1 VKKQMAND
9 LGDIRAVGIDV
20 DLSGLKKGTQEAANQ
35 VKVSAKEIEK
45 AMADI
50 VDSMAKSGQQV
61 RITAQQYKE
70 LSVQAEKQ
78 VVAEKKAAKAIQE
91 QTEATKK
98 AIAGDKERTSALTYE
113 YMTRKKMAE
122 DEAKAVKKAAEDQAK
137 AVQKAANEMKAAWGA
152 VAIAAT
158 MALKSAIKSGQD
170 YITTILNMSRNTGL
184 SVSSASKLSYTAN
197 ELGINLTALQRN
209 FVLMERRLTETETSS
224 SKTKN
229 AFDELGITIK
239 DSNGKLL
246 PLDQILY
253 NVSDKFHS
261 MPDGIEKTG
270 MATKLFSQAGHGMS
284 TNLSEM
290 IRLLNLGSDSLKAM
304 GMDANAL
311 GYIINDSK
319 AKMQQ
324 WQNSSN
330 TLNAALTG
338 IKIQITEALL
348 PIIIALNNMIS
359 NIIIAF
365 NKLNPAVKQVIIV
378 LASLTATIA
387 AVTLGGAALKTVFGI
402 DIVKVFQGLK
412 TTIAALFAPITTLIS
427 ELWALHA
434 AWLAGLGPVGWVIAA
449 LEAVAVV
456 VGAFTLAWRTN
467 FGDMKKATA
476 IYLTNIINDFK
487 NFVSGLT
494 VIGSGIGKIFQG
506 IIESFNDPKKGWRTM
521 LDGANQVKNGWN
533 TALNGIKDT
542 AVDTWGLMGAA
553 SQSAVKGVTDAVKK
567 FTSTNVKVPS
577 IITGNESPGLTSG
590 SSTAGQQD
598 AYQKAKALYEEDA
611 AAYGRTVSQKIALY
625 KKYLTD
631 VKKTAAEESDYKK
644 GLAKLEAESDKQS
657 KEVADIN
664 SKAELDAELNKIDMQ
679 EDAIKVRYN
688 SGKITQKKELADIDN
703 QEKEKYNLNKTYLNK
718 QLQTLV
724 NTHQQETTKYAQ
736 LNAQLKDLDDE
747 RARQHSQSLAEQDAA
762 TEDPYKKAKTLYEKD
777 SSAYETTISKKIKL
791 YKQYLISFKD
801 NAKYGADYEK
811 GLAELT
817 AAYDKQSFDTKQIN
831 SERELN
837 TELNNLDIKENNI
850 KAKNAQDLLNHA
862 YTEKEKEKI
871 NKQELINVDQIERQ
885 KYEANLKYLND
896 QLKVLADANQ
906 QETTKYAQLVS
917 KIKELQDR
925 RKLQHQQ
932 MLNEEVA
939 AEKTAQQRIVEIS
952 NDIKQSLTSNFQT
965 AFEQMEAK
973 TYEWKNFFSNVWNA
987 LGSAVLSSIN
997 KMVAD
1002 WLAGEIAKRAASWA
1016 TVAANK
1022 LIAGQQAKTSAAAG
1036 SGAATAMIQTNATA
1050 FEGTLGMLQ
1059 AMAAAVATI
1068 LPAGPALAASMQ
1080 AGIGAAQGMLTA
1092 STAAATASIA
1102 AIGAG
1107 AAGLS
1112 SFDVGSWNVPMD
1124 QLAMVHQGEQI
1135 VPKNFAEKV
1144 RETGSLAGNAAGGNI
1159 ININANDA
1167 KSFEKQLKNSSSTI
1181 YKILVEGKRDFA
1193 YNG

>member
-1 VKKQMAND
+1 MAND
-9 LGDIRAVGIDV
+9 LGDIRVVGIDV

-35 VKVSAKEIEK
+35 VKASAKEIEK
-45 AMADI
+45 AMTDI

-70 LSVQAEKQ
+70 LSAQAEKQ
-78 VVAEKKAAKAIQE
+78 VTAEKEAAKAIQE

-98 AIAGDKERTSALTYE
+98 AIAEDKIRTSTLTYE
-113 YMTRKKMAE
+113 YMTRKKMVE

-137 AVQKAANEMKAAWGA
+137 AVQKAADEMKAAWGA

-229 AFDELGITIK
+229 AFDELKITIK

-304 GMDANAL
+304 GMDADAL

-348 PIIIALNNMIS
+348 PIIVALNNMIS

-365 NKLNPAVKQVIIV
+365 NKLSPSIKQIIIV
-378 LASLTATIA
+378 LASLTVAIAT
-387 AVTLGGAALKTVFGI
+387 VTLGGAALKTVFGI

-434 AWLAGLGPVGWVIAA
+434 AWLAGLGPAGWVVAA

-456 VGAFTLAWRTN
+456 VGAFTLAWKNN

-476 IYLTNIINDFK
+476 TYLTGIANDFK
-487 NFVSGLT
+487 SFVSGLT
-494 VIGSGIGKIFQG
+494 MIGSGIGKIFQG
-506 IIESFNDPKKGWRTM
+506 IIESFNDPKKGWKTM
-521 LDGANQVKNGWN
+521 LDGANQVKSGWN
-533 TALNGIKDT
+533 KALNGIKDT
-542 AVDTWGLMGAA
+542 AVDTWGLMGSA
-553 SQSAVKGVTDAVKK
+553 SQSAIKGVTDAVKK

-577 IITGNESPGLTSG
+577 TITGNESPDLTSG
-590 SSTAGQQD
+590 GGSTAGQQD

-611 AAYGRTVSQKIALY
+611 AAYGITINKKIELY
-625 KKYLTD
+625 QTYLSK

-644 GLAKLEAESDKQS
+644 GLARLEAELAKQTA
-657 KEVADIN
+657 EVGEIN
-664 SKAELDAELNKIDMQ
+664 SKAKLQTALNNLDTQ
-679 EDAIKVRYN
+679 EDAVKAQ
-688 SGKITQKKELADIDN
+688 SEAEAITKEQEVVQIDALEDRKYQLNKGYLDKQLSAFKTADQKKTVE
-703 QEKEKYNLNKTYLNK
+703 
-718 QLQTLV
+718 
-724 NTHQQETTKYAQ
+724 YAQ
-736 LNAQLKDLDDE
+736 LNAELSKLDNE
-747 RARQHSQSLAEQDAA
+747 RTKQHNQALLDQAQAKKESKEKA
-762 TEDPYKKAKTLYEKD
+762 TKEEYENAKKTYEED
-777 SSAYETTISKKIKL
+777 SSAYGVTISDKIKL
-791 YKQYLISFKD
+791 YDKYLSKFK
-801 NAKYGADYEK
+801 NNVAYEKDYEK
-811 GLAELT
+811 GLAQLKAELAKQT
-817 AAYDKQSFDTKQIN
+817 AQVAQIN
-831 SERELN
+831 SEAELN
-837 TELNNLDIKENNI
+837 TVLNNLDMQEDIVR
-850 KAKNAQDLLNHA
+850 AQSE
-862 YTEKEKEKI
+862 TGI
-871 NKQELINVDQIERQ
+871 ITKQEELAKIDDLEQQ
-885 KYEANLKYLND
+885 KYEFQRRYLEKQLQYLINTNQTETAN
-896 QLKVLADANQ
+896 
-906 QETTKYAQLVS
+906 YAQLNAKLKQLDDERTRQHDQS
-917 KIKELQDR
+917 LLKQANAEETLQQKIK
-925 RKLQHQQ
+925 
-932 MLNEEVA
+932 NF
-939 AEKTAQQRIVEIS
+939 AEQ
-952 NDIKQSLTSNFQT
+952 IKQSLTSNFTT
-965 AFEQMEAK
+965 ALEQMENG
-973 TYEWKNFFSNVWNA
+973 TYKWKDLLINA
-987 LGSAVLSSIN
+987 WSAVKNAFLSAIN

-1002 WLAGEIAKRAASWA
+1002 WLAGQVAQRAATLA
-1016 TVAANK
+1016 TTIFGKA
-1022 LIAGQQAKTSAAAG
+1022 QAKTSAGVGAAAG
-1036 SGAATAMIQTNATA
+1036 VAAATAMVSTNAAA
-1050 FEGTLGMLQ
+1050 FTGTLGMLQ
-1059 AMAAAVATI
+1059 AMAAAVAPI
-1068 LPAGPALAASMQ
+1068 LPAGPALAAAME
-1080 AGIGAAQGMLTA
+1080 AGIAAATGTVAA
-1092 STAAATASIA
+1092 STAAATAAIA
-1102 AIGAG
+1102 GIGAG
-1107 AAGLS
+1107 SAGIAA
-1112 SFDVGSWNVPMD
+1112 FDVGSWNVPMD

-1135 VPKNFAEKV
+1135 VPKNFAEKI
-1144 RETGSLAGNAAGGNI
+1144 RETGSLAGNATGGNI

-1181 YKILVEGKRDFA
+1181 YKILVEGKRNFS
-1193 YNG
+1193 YSG